1 MALDVTSPTSKIMP
15 VFATHSVKIE
25 TNTVSESRGE
35 RKKMKV
41 CYLKLHLFR
50 HPRGFQKKNADLNFD
65 LKGKHCL
72 IISYQ
77 ISLRLQLHSKLIE
90 FYSL

>member
-25 TNTVSESRGE
+25 TNTVSESQEE
-35 RKKMKV
+35 RKKMV

-50 HPRGFQKKNADLNFD
+50 HPRGTQKKNADLNFD

-77 ISLRLQLHSKLIE
+77 ISLPLQLHSKLIE
-90 FYSL
+90 LYSL

>member
-25 TNTVSESRGE
+25 TNTVSKSQEE
-35 RKKMKV
+35 RKKMV

-50 HPRGFQKKNADLNFD
+50 HPRGTQKKNADLNVD

-77 ISLRLQLHSKLIE
+77 ISLPLQLHSKLIE
-90 FYSL
+90 LYSL